1 MNILRNI
8 LLLFIGCCFLSACYT
23 FKGTSIPPTT
33 KTYFVEQ
40 FSVRTSA
47 APADLGQTFTQA
59 LIDKVR
65 SESRLSLT
73 ETDPDIE
80 FEGFVSKF
88 EVTAINPEPDATVAA
103 NRLTIEV
110 HVNYKTSQ
118 ENDKEWQQNFSYFV
132 DFPASQNLLD
142 VQDQVTDEA
151 FDQITEDIFNKAFTD
166 W

>member
-1 MNILRNI
+1 MIKTGGIIFI
-8 LLLFIGCCFLSACYT
+8 LLSVLLAGCYS
-23 FKGTSIPPTT
+23 FKGTSIPPST

-47 APADLGQTFTQA
+47 APADIGQTLTQS

-73 ETDPDIE
+73 ETDPHVE

-88 EVTAINPEPDATVAA
+88 EVSAINPEPDATVAA

-110 HVNYKTSQ
+110 HVNYQSTQ
-118 ENDKEWQQNFSYFV
+118 DEEDNWQQNFSYFA

-142 VQDQVTDEA
+142 VQDQLIEEA
-151 FDQITEDIFNKAFTD
+151 FDQITEDIFNKAFTS